1 MGEGKEVDFKPF
13 PWERDIPLTCRKCT
27 NSRYVTSVCYAA
39 HQAREEA
46 DRLKIENAR
55 MHELVSLVQSTIGK
69 LLEENY
75 RERIVAVIN
84 RGYGA
89 KRGGS
94 SNRGH

>member
-1 MGEGKEVDFKPF
+1 MGGNSKESDFKPL
-13 PWERDIPLTCRKCT
+13 PWEKDTPLTCRTCT

-39 HQAREEA
+39 HHAREET

-55 MHELVSLVQSTIGK
+55 LHELVDLVQSAIGK

-89 KRGGS
+89 K
-94 SNRGH
+94 HK